1 MTFDRPVVFQRM
13 ADDETWHDAGCAH
26 ARVNKTQGHQAVEAG
41 AMRSYQSL
49 TFSVRWQPWMR
60 GIPGDMQRWRVV
72 YEGRT
77 YSVEDTDDYME
88 RHRVFE
94 VEGVSYGQ

>member
-1 MTFDRPVVFQRM
+1 MTFDKPVTVQRM
-13 ADDETWHDAGCAH
+13 GDDESWEDVAEVH
-26 ARVNKTQGHQAVEAG
+26 AWVNKSRGHQAVEAG

-49 TFSVRWQPWMR
+49 TFRVRWQPWMR
-60 GIPGDMQRWRVV
+60 DVPGQMQRFRLV

-94 VEGVSYGQ
+94 MEGVSYG